1 MFTQILNWSFF
12 AGLLRIAT
20 VWEGRIE
27 DTKRIK
33 VFLLFMTTDPLQRA
47 RDISRQIVVLSA
59 ELDRLLLAG
68 SRPRSVSPPP
78 LLLLVLALSRLVNSF
93 ISLTGT
99 EVTLAN
105 ARVSLG

>member
-1 MFTQILNWSFF
+1 LSTTEYNIEELRKKDIMFTQILNWSFF

-33 VFLLFMTTDPLQRA
+33 VFLFFMTTDPLQRA

-78 LLLLVLALSRLVNSF
+78 FSS
-93 ISLTGT
+93 SYWPYPGW
-99 EVTLAN
+99 
-105 ARVSLG
+105 